1 MASVKKVR
9 ADELLFVQGKAESRS
24 QAKILIM
31 AGKVRSGKDSVIQKP
46 AQLIPEDTELWVENP
61 PRFVSRG
68 GEKLA
73 GAIEK
78 FSIDVAGSYALD
90 VGASTGGFTDC
101 LLQNGAEAVTCID
114 VGHGQLHFKLRSDSR
129 VSNFEK
135 VNARALDSVEL
146 PRESYDF
153 VVGDLSF
160 ISLTKILIPS
170 WNRVSEGGALIMLIK
185 PQFEATREEVS
196 RGNGIIRDEKI
207 HRRVVEEVLQ
217 FCKEHLSGFK
227 LIGLCDSP
235 ILGGDGNKEFL
246 FYARKLKKLEAEDS
260 ESPAEV
266 PVLPVG

>member
-9 ADELLFVQGKAESRS
+9 ADELLFSLGKAESRS
-24 QAKILIM
+24 QAKVLIM

-46 AQLIPEDTELWVENP
+46 AQLLPEDTVLWVESP

-73 GAIEK
+73 GAIER
-78 FSIDVAGSYALD
+78 FSIDVSGAYALD

-101 LLQNGAEAVTCID
+101 LLQNGAAAVTCVD

-135 VNARALDSVEL
+135 VNARALDSIEL
-146 PRESYDF
+146 PRETYDF

-170 WNRVSEGGALIMLIK
+170 WNRVCEGGALIMLIK
-185 PQFEATREEVS
+185 PQFEATREEVA
-196 RGNGIIRDEKI
+196 RGGGIIRDESV
-207 HRRVVEEVLQ
+207 HSRVVREILQ
-217 FCKEHLSGFK
+217 FCETKLEGFS
-227 LIGLCDSP
+227 LVGLCNSP

-246 FYARKLKKLEAEDS
+246 FYARK
-260 ESPAEV
+260 V
-266 PVLPVG
+266 